1 MESETVWR
9 ALASPHRRKV
19 LDLLRD
25 GPKTTG
31 DLARQLPD
39 LSRFAVMQHLGVL
52 EQASLV
58 LFRREGRLRFN
69 YANAIPL
76 RQIYERW
83 VEPLGSSA
91 AETALHLKRYAELEQ
106 SRISDRGSRID
117 ADGER
122 DKEKAMESSFRLV
135 KIEQEMRINAPRE
148 KVFAAL
154 TSGLGDWWPHRFKP
168 DSEVYCDARVG
179 GTSGEKFAAGG
190 GAVYGEI
197 VYFDPPYKIAQSG
210 ASALAKGMNAFGVD
224 TLEEDGD
231 GTLYKKELNFW
242 GVVPA
247 DMVKMYEMGMR
258 AILEQALKNYLE
270 KGERYSPDGKK
281 EFEG

>member
-19 LDLLRD
+19 LDLLRE
-25 GPKTTG
+25 GPRTTG

-52 EQASLV
+52 EQADLV
-58 LFRREGRLRFN
+58 LFRREGRQRFN

-91 AETALHLKRYAELEQ
+91 AETALHLKRYAELTQ
-106 SRISDRGSRID
+106 ALSS
-117 ADGER
+117 ER
-122 DKEKAMESSFRLV
+122 EAESDKEKHMESSFRLV

-154 TSGLGDWWPHRFKP
+154 TSELDAWWPQRFKP
-168 DSEVYCDARVG
+168 DSTVYCETHVG
-179 GTSGEKFAAGG
+179 GNSGEKFSNGG
-190 GAVYGEI
+190 GAVYGEV
-197 VYFDPPYKIAQSG
+197 VYYDPPYKLAQSG
-210 ASALAKGMNAFGVD
+210 ASALTKGMNAFGVE

-242 GVVPA
+242 GVVPEE
-247 DMVKMYEMGMR
+247 MVKMFESGMR
-258 AILEQALKNYLE
+258 AIMEQALRGYVE
-270 KGERYSPDGKK
+270 KGERYSPNK
-281 EFEG
+281 EGV

>member
-1 MESETVWR
+1 M
-9 ALASPHRRKV
+9 

-25 GPKTTG
+25 GPRTTG
-31 DLARQLPD
+31 DLARLMPD

-52 EQASLV
+52 EQARLV
-58 LFRREGRLRFN
+58 LFRREGRKRYN

-76 RQIYERW
+76 RQMYERW

-91 AETALHLKRYAELEQ
+91 AKTALQLKRYAEQ
-106 SRISDRGSRID
+106 
-117 ADGER
+117 
-122 DKEKAMESSFRLV
+122 EKNMECSFRLV

-154 TSGLGDWWPHRFKP
+154 TSELDSWWPHRFKP
-168 DSEVYCDARVG
+168 DSSVYCDSKLG
-179 GTSGEKFAAGG
+179 GTSGERFANGG

-197 VYFDPPYKIAQSG
+197 VYFDPPFKLGQAG
-210 ASALAKGMNAFGVD
+210 ASALAKGMSAFGLD

-242 GVVPA
+242 GVVP
-247 DMVKMYEMGMR
+247 DEMVQMYESGMR
-258 AILEQALKNYLE
+258 AIMERSLKGYVE
-270 KGERYSPDGKK
+270 RGEVYSAQGTEDAGR
-281 EFEG
+281 

>member
-25 GPKTTG
+25 GPRTTG
-31 DLARQLPD
+31 DLSRHLPD

-52 EQASLV
+52 EQAGLV
-58 LFRREGRLRFN
+58 LYRREGRQRFN

-91 AETALHLKRYAELEQ
+91 AETSLHLKRYAELTQ
-106 SRISDRGSRID
+106 SQISDRIDEKGS
-117 ADGER
+117 ESR
-122 DKEKAMESSFRLV
+122 DKEKLMESSFRLV

-148 KVFAAL
+148 RVFAAL
-154 TSGLGDWWPHRFKP
+154 TSELGAWWPHRFKP
-168 DSEVYCDARVG
+168 DSTVYCDAHVG
-179 GTSGEKFAAGG
+179 GTSGERFANGG

-197 VYFDPPYKIAQSG
+197 VYFDPPYKLAQSG
-210 ASALAKGMNAFGVD
+210 ASALAKGMNAFGVE

-242 GVVPA
+242 GVVPEE
-247 DMVKMYEMGMR
+247 MVQMFESGMR
-258 AILEQALKNYLE
+258 AIMEQALRNYVE
-270 KGERYSPDGKK
+270 KGEGYSPAK
-281 EFEG
+281 EGV